1 MRALLM
7 KTLGKQ
13 SHEAVLRR
21 KREAG
26 QRWKREANSAKA
38 CVCVCHVHCCT
49 AHHSPMR
56 SVWSKERPRS
66 SYWWEHIEKATDYR
80 TTCKIGRASAERV
93 YYRKW
98 AGPSV
103 DTTDPSH
110 TESKVWW
117 FSVASFWNY
126 SQPKLDPK
134 RCMIGQN

>member
-1 MRALLM
+1 MQNEHMKECLSQQRHVLTAL
-7 KTLGKQ
+7 
-13 SHEAVLRR
+13 
-21 KREAG
+21 
-26 QRWKREANSAKA
+26 
-38 CVCVCHVHCCT
+38 HV
-49 AHHSPMR
+49 
-56 SVWSKERPRS
+56 
-66 SYWWEHIEKATDYR
+66 EKATDYR

-110 TESKVWW
+110 TELKVWW
-117 FSVASFWNY
+117 FSVAWFWNY